1 MLPAACQEVPEPIFE
16 RSSNTTSR
24 SPRWARCQAML
35 VPTTPAPI
43 TTIAA
48 WAGRVAVMGRSRS
61 AHVAGAVDVDGGAGG
76 VARQAGGQ
84 EQHRVGDVLGLGDL
98 AQRDVARRPVDA
110 VLGEEGG
117 V

>member
-1 MLPAACQEVPEPIFE
+1 MLPAACQEVPEPTFE
-16 RSSNTTSR
+16 RSSRITSR
-24 SPRWARCQAML
+24 SPRCAKCQAML

-48 WAGRVAVMGRSRS
+48 WAGRVAVMGLLRS
-61 AHVAGAVDVDGGAGG
+61 AHVAGAVDVDRGASG
-76 VARQAGGQ
+76 VARQPGGQ
-84 EQHRVGDVLGLGDL
+84 EQHRIGDVLGLGDF
-98 AQRDVARRPVDA
+98 AQRDVVGGTLDT